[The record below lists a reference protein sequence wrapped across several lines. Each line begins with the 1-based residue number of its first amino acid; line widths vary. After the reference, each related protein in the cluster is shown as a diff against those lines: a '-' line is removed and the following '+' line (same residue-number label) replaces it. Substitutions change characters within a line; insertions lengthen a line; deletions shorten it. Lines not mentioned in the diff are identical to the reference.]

1 MNSIIQSGQFGLT
14 QSYQRI
20 NEAAQ
25 NIASGSV
32 SSNDKSNVATTPYAT
47 VSTVASAAP
56 VAPNTPV
63 DKPQVVQPSAS
74 LEESVLELRRQQQV
88 FNASANVVSVGQELV
103 GTLLDDYS

>member
-1 MNSIIQSGQFGLT
+1 MNSIIQSGQLGIT

-32 SSNDKSNVATTPYAT
+32 SSNDKSNATTPFAT
-47 VSTVASAAP
+47 DSAVASAAP
-56 VAPNTPV
+56 VAPNTPA